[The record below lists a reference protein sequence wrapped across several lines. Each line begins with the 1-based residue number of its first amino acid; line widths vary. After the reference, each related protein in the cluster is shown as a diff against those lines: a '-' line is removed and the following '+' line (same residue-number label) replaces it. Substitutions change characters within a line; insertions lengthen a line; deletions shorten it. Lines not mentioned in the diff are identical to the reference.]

1 MPELPEVTS
10 IVNYLSK
17 EISEKRLQV
26 EGIVFERFFHK
37 KSKIISFAD
46 FFQNDE
52 RELKGIKKGFSKNIE
67 PQLKGI
73 GVQRKK
79 KDSILFPLPSLDA
92 KRKRGKGGK
101 EEKERKQDKVEKQD
115 KVGGGNRERKSKEKT
130 NQQNIEE
137 NQNERK
143 SQKDQHEITLEE
155 KGKLFAKN
163 HSWGQPHSFL
173 ELGKFIVVIF
183 ERKSSNKWNEKIKKK
198 IASRNG
204 LTTEAS
210 ETSASMLIHLRMSG
224 AFVDGERLPNPKK
237 EHCHFFLMMKD
248 FKKASSKISAKGKG
262 KVSAK
267 MKGTS
272 RCFFFIDPRTFATV
286 QCYFSIENM
295 IADLQYKNI
304 GIDATEKS
312 EHIRKRLMECHSSRK
327 SIKAILLDQTIVAG
341 IGNIYASECLFLAKI
356 NPQLTGGELVEQDW
370 KNLASCI
377 PNVMKKAIASGGV
390 TIEKKGG
397 YQLPDGS
404 RGHYANRAYVYGL
417 AEEMCKICKGK
428 IKKIVQ
434 EGRATYFCPY
444 CQTRG

>member
-17 EISEKRLQV
+17 EISERRLQV

-46 FFQNDE
+46 VFQNDK
-52 RELKGIKKGFSKNIE
+52 RELKGNKKRFSKNIE

-79 KDSILFPLPSLDA
+79 KGSILFQLPSLDA
-92 KRKRGKGGK
+92 KCKGGKGVKGGKGGK
-101 EEKERKQDKVEKQD
+101 EGKVEKQD
-115 KVGGGNRERKSKEKT
+115 KEGGGNRERKWKEKT

-137 NQNERK
+137 SQNERK

-155 KGKLFAKN
+155 KGKLFAKAIR
-163 HSWGQPHSFL
+163 GTTPQFFRI
-173 ELGKFIVVIF
+173 GKFIVVIF
-183 ERKSSNKWNEKIKKK
+183 ERKNSNKWNRDITKK

-210 ETSASMLIHLRMSG
+210 ETTASMLIHLRMSG

-248 FKKASSKISAKGKG
+248 FKKTSSKIPAKMKG
-262 KVSAK
+262 KVPSK
-267 MKGTS
+267 GKGTS

-417 AEEMCKICKGK
+417 AKEMCKICKGK
-428 IKKIVQ
+428 IEKIVQ